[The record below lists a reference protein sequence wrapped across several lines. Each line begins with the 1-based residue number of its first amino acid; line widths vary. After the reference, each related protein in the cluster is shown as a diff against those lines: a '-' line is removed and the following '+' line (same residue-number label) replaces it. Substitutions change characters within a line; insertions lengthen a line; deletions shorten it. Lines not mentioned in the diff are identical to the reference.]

1 MNRLRSAAVLQ
12 WLAFGLLAAGLLA
25 LRPVDLLSTLA
36 MVITLLTGLKMW
48 EAR

>member
-1 MNRLRSAAVLQ
+1 MSRWQSAALLQ

-36 MVITLLTGLKMW
+36 IVITVLTGL
-48 EAR
+48 